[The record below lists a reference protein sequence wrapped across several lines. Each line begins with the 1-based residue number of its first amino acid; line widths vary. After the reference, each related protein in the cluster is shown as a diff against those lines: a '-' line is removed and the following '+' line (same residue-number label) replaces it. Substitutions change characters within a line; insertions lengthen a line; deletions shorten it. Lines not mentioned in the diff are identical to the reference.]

1 MYGKYSEMYSQW
13 CDYYDFENIEL
24 QTIGK
29 YVRIDGKDI
38 IDIGCGTG
46 RFLFRI
52 LPYVHSAIGVD
63 NDDISIT
70 VLKNLLSQQYKGY
83 VSQTTIICSNIEDVQ
98 ITSESIDIAF
108 FSWSLYAL
116 NKEQMNQAI
125 RKVFDMLRANGK
137 LIILQP
143 IGGEFETVMRQFFK
157 EHEDEDEY
165 RSCLDN
171 MNEIIPPLFN
181 TIAADKIVSHFVV
194 PDLNEFCEILK
205 MFAVTEGGCVPNELN
220 HISWEILNNLLSSY
234 KREDGFWL
242 EDEVSLFVYEKRV
255 FKSIIVNSSK

>member
-13 CDYYDFENIEL
+13 CDYYDFENVEL

-29 YVRIDGKDI
+29 YVEVDGKDI

-63 NDDISIT
+63 NDGLSIA
-70 VLKNLLSQQYKGY
+70 VLNNLLSQKYKKY

-98 ITSESIDIAF
+98 LPSESIDTAF
-108 FSWSLYAL
+108 FSWSFYAL
-116 NKEQMNQAI
+116 SKKQMEQAI
-125 RKVFDMLRANGK
+125 KKVFDMLRVNGK

-143 IGGEFETVMRQFFK
+143 IGGEFESVMRLFFK

-165 RSCLDN
+165 RTCINN
-171 MNEIIPPLFN
+171 MNEIVPLFFDVV
-181 TIAADKIVSHFVV
+181 AVDKIVSHFIV
-194 PDLNEFCEILK
+194 PDLREFCEMLK
-205 MFAVTEGGCVPNELN
+205 MFAVTEGGCIPNELG
-220 HISWEILNNLLSSY
+220 HINMDALCDPMSSF
-234 KREDGFWL
+234 KSEKGFCL
-242 EDEVSLFVYEKRV
+242 EDEVSLFVY
-255 FKSIIVNSSK
+255 SKKGENVQ

>member
-29 YVRIDGKDI
+29 YVEIDGKDI

-52 LPYVHSAIGVD
+52 LPYVHSAIGID
-63 NDDISIT
+63 NDVISIT
-70 VLKNLLSQQYKGY
+70 VLNNLLSQKYKRY
-83 VSQTTIICSNIEDVQ
+83 VSQTTIICSNIEEVQ
-98 ITSESIDIAF
+98 LPSESIDIAF

-116 NKEQMNQAI
+116 NKEQMDQAI
-125 RKVFDMLRANGK
+125 KKIFDMLRVNGK

-143 IGGEFETVMRQFFK
+143 IGGEFETVMRQFFR

-165 RSCLDN
+165 RNCIDN
-171 MNEIIPPLFN
+171 MNEVIPQLFDVV
-181 TIAADKIVSHFVV
+181 AVDKIVSHFIV
-194 PDLNEFCEILK
+194 PDLMEFCEMLK
-205 MFAVTEGGCVPNELN
+205 MFAVTEGGCIPNELD
-220 HISWEILNNLLSSY
+220 HISIDALRNPMSSF
-234 KREDGFWL
+234 KREKGFCL
-242 EDEVSLFVYEKRV
+242 KDEVSLY
-255 FKSIIVNSSK
+255 IYSKK

>member
-29 YVRIDGKDI
+29 YVEIDGKDI

-63 NDDISIT
+63 NDGLSIT
-70 VLKNLLSQQYKGY
+70 VLNNLLSQKYKGY
-83 VSQTTIICSNIEDVQ
+83 VSQATVICSNIEDVQ
-98 ITSESIDIAF
+98 LPSESIDIAF

-125 RKVFDMLRANGK
+125 KKVFDMLRVNGK

-143 IGGEFETVMRQFFK
+143 IGGEFETVMRLFFW

-165 RSCLDN
+165 RNCLDN

-181 TIAADKIVSHFVV
+181 TIATDKIVSHFVV
-194 PDLNEFCEILK
+194 PGLSEFCDMLR
-205 MFAVTEGGCVPNELN
+205 MFAVTEGGCVPNELS
-220 HISWEILNNLLSSY
+220 HISVDALCEHMSSF
-234 KREDGFWL
+234 KSEKGFCL
-242 EDEVSLFVYEKRV
+242 EDEVLLFVY
-255 FKSIIVNSSK
+255 SKKGGTVQ

>member
-1 MYGKYSEMYSQW
+1 MYGKYSEMYSRW
-13 CDYYDFENIEL
+13 CDYYDFENIEI
-24 QTIGK
+24 QTIAK
-29 YVRIDGKDI
+29 HVDVIGKDI

-52 LPYVHSAIGVD
+52 LSYVKSAIGID
-63 NDDISIT
+63 NDESSIT
-70 VLKNLLSQQYKGY
+70 VLNNLLWQRFKSY
-83 VSQTTIICSNIEDVQ
+83 VLQTTIICSNIEDVQ
-98 ITSESIDIAF
+98 IPSESIDIAF

-165 RSCLDN
+165 RNCLDN

-205 MFAVTEGGCVPNELN
+205 MFAVTEGGCDSNKLN

-242 EDEVSLFVYEKRV
+242 EDEVSLFVYEKRN
-255 FKSIIVNSSK
+255 FKSIIVNRSK

>member
-29 YVRIDGKDI
+29 YVEIHGKDI

-83 VSQTTIICSNIEDVQ
+83 VSQTTIICSNIEDVLLP
-98 ITSESIDIAF
+98 SESIDIAF

-116 NKEQMNQAI
+116 NKEQMANSI
-125 RKVFDMLRANGK
+125 ENVFDMLRTSGK

-143 IGGEFETVMRQFFK
+143 IGGEFETVMRLFFK
-157 EHEDEDEY
+157 EHEDKDEY
-165 RSCLDN
+165 RNCLDN
-171 MNEIIPPLFN
+171 MNEIISPNFN
-181 TIAADKIVSHFVV
+181 AIATDKIVSHFVV
-194 PDLNEFCEILK
+194 PDLSEFCDMLR
-205 MFAVTEGGCVPNELN
+205 MFAVTEGGCDPDELSY
-220 HISWEILNNLLSSY
+220 ISMDALCELMSSF
-234 KREDGFWL
+234 KSEKGFCL
-242 EDEVSLFVYEKRV
+242 EDEVSLFVY
-255 FKSIIVNSSK
+255 SKKGDTVQ